1 MNPCL
6 GSPLNYLLALIL
18 EVGVHLRLHQRVG
31 KILKRTSSRNKK
43 NLSSS
48 IKNTQRDL
56 FNLSPCIEFK
66 NEKLTIYFFKIDLRI
81 STPKNSEEMARIS

>member
-31 KILKRTSSRNKK
+31 KILKRTRSRNNKK

-48 IKNTQRDL
+48 IKNTQNDL
-56 FNLSPCIEFK
+56 FNLLNQK
-66 NEKLTIYFFKIDLRI
+66 NWQLTF
-81 STPKNSEEMARIS
+81 PK